1 VDGSQR
7 KSNHRPCTR
16 PFESLPDSL
25 RFWKT
30 RIEETETRLLHGL
43 RKRCAA
49 QDWPGDAE
57 VRLDR
62 ALTYHNG
69 LVGTDVQGLAI
80 GNFDRSM
87 HRYGL
92 DRQFRG
98 EIRNVQIFG
107 SHLSGQGALPLGT
120 IQKQLQ

>member
-1 VDGSQR
+1 MNQ
-7 KSNHRPCTR
+7 
-16 PFESLPDSL
+16 LPDDIDTDSTPSNL
-25 RFWKT
+25 VVGKWTFFAVTYDAGKSSDN
-30 RIEETETRLLHGL
+30 LHWYVSSP
-43 RKRCAA
+43 

-69 LVGTDVQGLAI
+69 LVGTDVLGLAI
-80 GNFDRSM
+80 GNFDPSM

-107 SHLSGQGALPLGT
+107 SHLSGRGALPLGT
-120 IQKQLQ
+120 IRKQLQ